1 MIDEIKE
8 IIKLF
13 LEQKKDKHYDPYRSE
28 RIYVRVTEDEKT
40 MIQKLAKIQG
50 RDVSNFIR
58 WLALNKY
65 LNDFIK

>member
-1 MIDEIKE
+1 VIEEIKE
-8 IIKLF
+8 IIIIF
-13 LEQKKDKHYDPYRSE
+13 LERKKDKHYDSYRSE
-28 RIYVRVTEDEKT
+28 KIYVRVTEDEKD

-58 WLALNKY
+58 YLALNKY